1 VVTELLNHY
10 LASRDAALCKYN
22 WQEDLGRHCNP
33 WNDVV
38 PSVATVMGRW
48 DRNAI
53 KTQIV
58 DAMREVR
65 DYRWK
70 VLCASIGLDPY
81 PQVD

>member
-1 VVTELLNHY
+1 
-10 LASRDAALCKYN
+10 
-22 WQEDLGRHCNP
+22 
-33 WNDVV
+33 
-38 PSVATVMGRW
+38 MGRW

-53 KTQIV
+53 KAQIV